1 MTSQRWSRVV
11 SVLVFGLVL
20 ATAGSARAQWGFP
33 GTSVARSVSPFGRG
47 LRDRRCLWNFA
58 LQLRL
63 VPSGRLRGHEQL
75 HRLPSTPAMPGASG
89 RRPVTTTSF
98 ESVSDAVTLVPSW
111 NGSSHRVH
119 RPRLAQPSIPRAAV
133 RR

>member
-20 ATAGSARAQWGFP
+20 VTAGSARAQWGFP
-33 GTSVARSVSPFGRG
+33 GASVPASVSSFGVGYGTDAAYGISPFNYGSFPAAGFAGTSNFIGFPAPGYARSI
-47 LRDRRCLWNFA
+47 
-58 LQLRL
+58 
-63 VPSGRLRGHEQL
+63 
-75 HRLPSTPAMPGASG
+75 G
-89 RRPVTTTSF
+89 RRPITTTSF

>member
-33 GTSVARSVSPFGRG
+33 GTSVPASVSSIRRG
-47 LRDRRCLWNFA
+47 LRHRRCLWNFA

-75 HRLPSTPAMPGASG
+75 HRLPG
-89 RRPVTTTSF
+89 
-98 ESVSDAVTLVPSW
+98 
-111 NGSSHRVH
+111 
-119 RPRLAQPSIPRAAV
+119 PRLCPEHREKAYHDHV
-133 RR
+133 V